1 MTDVIVIGGG
11 VIGLSIARELLSS
24 GKDTIVLEKN
34 ERAGDVTSSRNSG
47 VIHAGIY
54 YPENFLKTK
63 LCVEGNRLIYEYAK
77 EKKINHK
84 KYGKFIIASN
94 KTELSNLEAI
104 FNQGKKNNVEISR
117 VEKEKVLE
125 NNPGLISNLNT
136 NYSTEIDISKI
147 SLNPFQPRSAFDKE
161 KLDELVISI
170 KNIGLIQ
177 PITIKKISKNK
188 FQLISGERRLRAF
201 KKLKIDKIPCYIRK
215 ADDQQ
220 SLEMAL
226 VENIH
231 RQDLDSIEIAISY
244 KRLIEEIKLT
254 QEELSEK
261 IGKKRSTITNYL
273 RLLKL
278 NPIIQSGIKDGFIS
292 MGHGRAMI
300 NIDDE
305 KLQLSIYER
314 IISKNLSVR
323 NTEKLISSLK
333 NPVKKKINDDL
344 SNDFLKQKIK
354 TEKKLQTKVDFIF
367 SKNKTGKII
376 LNFKSKSDFLR
387 LIKKINE

>member
-1 MTDVIVIGGG
+1 MAKATKKQVLGR
-11 VIGLSIARELLSS
+11 GLTTIL
-24 GKDTIVLEKN
+24 KDSK
-34 ERAGDVTSSRNSG
+34 
-47 VIHAGIY
+47 
-54 YPENFLKTK
+54 
-63 LCVEGNRLIYEYAK
+63 
-77 EKKINHK
+77 
-84 KYGKFIIASN
+84 
-94 KTELSNLEAI
+94 
-104 FNQGKKNNVEISR
+104 
-117 VEKEKVLE
+117 
-125 NNPGLISNLNT
+125 NNPGSISNINT

-147 SLNPFQPRSAFDKE
+147 SLNPFQPRSAFDNE

-201 KKLKIDKIPCYIRK
+201 KKLKINKIPCYIRK

-261 IGKKRSTITNYL
+261 IGKKRSTVSNYL

-278 NPIIQSGIKDGFIS
+278 NPIVQSGIKDGFIS
-292 MGHGRAMI
+292 MGHGRSII
-300 NIDDE
+300 NIENKSDQI
-305 KLQLSIYER
+305 KVYET

-323 NTEKLISSLK
+323 NTEELVKNYKEHKTKNFQAEKPKYISTAISKLSEIFKTNISINISEK
-333 NPVKKKINDDL
+333 GKGKIVIPFKSESEFKKIN
-344 SNDFLKQKIK
+344 
-354 TEKKLQTKVDFIF
+354 KKLND
-367 SKNKTGKII
+367 
-376 LNFKSKSDFLR
+376 L
-387 LIKKINE
+387 

>member
-1 MTDVIVIGGG
+1 MAKATKKQVLGR
-11 VIGLSIARELLSS
+11 GLTSI
-24 GKDTIVLEKN
+24 LEDSKN
-34 ERAGDVTSSRNSG
+34 NSG
-47 VIHAGIY
+47 SIS
-54 YPENFLKTK
+54 
-63 LCVEGNRLIYEYAK
+63 
-77 EKKINHK
+77 KINK
-84 KYGKFIIASN
+84 
-94 KTELSNLEAI
+94 
-104 FNQGKKNNVEISR
+104 
-117 VEKEKVLE
+117 
-125 NNPGLISNLNT
+125 
-136 NYSTEIDISKI
+136 NYSTEIDILKI
-147 SLNPFQPRSAFDKE
+147 ALNPFQPRSAFDKE
-161 KLDELVISI
+161 KLEELVVSI

-215 ADDQQ
+215 ANDQQ

-244 KRLIEEIKLT
+244 KRLIEEIKIT

-323 NTEKLISSLK
+323 NTEKLISSFK
-333 NPVKKKINDDL
+333 NPTKKNIKDSLDDH
-344 SNDFLKQKIK
+344 FLKQKIK
-354 TEKKLQTKVDFIF
+354 AEKKLQTRVDFIF
-367 SKNKTGKII
+367 NKNKTGKII

>member
-1 MTDVIVIGGG
+1 MAKATKKQVLGR
-11 VIGLSIARELLSS
+11 GLRSI
-24 GKDTIVLEKN
+24 LEY
-34 ERAGDVTSSRNSG
+34 S
-47 VIHAGIY
+47 
-54 YPENFLKTK
+54 
-63 LCVEGNRLIYEYAK
+63 
-77 EKKINHK
+77 
-84 KYGKFIIASN
+84 
-94 KTELSNLEAI
+94 
-104 FNQGKKNNVEISR
+104 KKNPGPIS
-117 VEKEKVLE
+117 K
-125 NNPGLISNLNT
+125 INT

-147 SLNPFQPRSAFDKE
+147 TLNPFQPRSAFDKE
-161 KLDELVISI
+161 KLEELAISI

-177 PITIKKISKNK
+177 PITVKKISKNK

-201 KKLKIDKIPCYIRK
+201 KKLKIDKIQCYIRK
-215 ADDQQ
+215 ANDQQ

-254 QEELSEK
+254 QEELSKK

-300 NIDDE
+300 NIDNE

-323 NTEKLISSLK
+323 NTEKLISSFK
-333 NPVKKKINDDL
+333 NPTKKILKDNLKD
-344 SNDFLKQKIK
+344 DFLKQKIK
-354 TEKKLQTKVDFIF
+354 AEKKLQTRVDFIF
-367 SKNKTGKII
+367 NKNKTGKII

>member
-1 MTDVIVIGGG
+1 MAKATNKQVLGR
-11 VIGLSIARELLSS
+11 GLTSI
-24 GKDTIVLEKN
+24 LE
-34 ERAGDVTSSRNSG
+34 DS
-47 VIHAGIY
+47 
-54 YPENFLKTK
+54 
-63 LCVEGNRLIYEYAK
+63 
-77 EKKINHK
+77 
-84 KYGKFIIASN
+84 
-94 KTELSNLEAI
+94 
-104 FNQGKKNNVEISR
+104 KNNAGSIS
-117 VEKEKVLE
+117 K
-125 NNPGLISNLNT
+125 INT
-136 NYSTEIDISKI
+136 NYITEIDISKI
-147 SLNPFQPRSAFDKE
+147 ALNPYQPRSAFDKE
-161 KLDELVISI
+161 KLNELVISI

-177 PITIKKISKNK
+177 PITVKKISKNK
-188 FQLISGERRLRAF
+188 FQLISGERRFRAF
-201 KKLKIDKIPCYIRK
+201 KELKINKIPCYIRK
-215 ADDQQ
+215 ANDQQ
-220 SLEMAL
+220 FLEMAL

-254 QEELSEK
+254 QEELSKK

-305 KLQLSIYER
+305 KIQLSIYKR

-333 NPVKKKINDDL
+333 NPIKKNINKNYR
-344 SNDFLKQKIK
+344 NDFLKQKIK

-376 LNFKSKSDFLR
+376 INFKSKSDFLR